1 MIGPPWHISPSDT
14 VDSELQSSFDRWA
27 TEIMVLCARYC
38 IGRSRYGEGKSAL
51 NTYSLTSVGSCVVSI
66 LKEQ

>member
-1 MIGPPWHISPSDT
+1 
-14 VDSELQSSFDRWA
+14 
-27 TEIMVLCARYC
+27 MVRERDAALAEAVM
-38 IGRSRYGEGKSAL
+38 GEGKSAL